1 VSSAFTW
8 AFDSHFFI
16 FNTNPPFSSFCFSE
30 LGREYECTVNAICP
44 GPTNAYGFKHA
55 PPEFM
60 KNIQPLL
67 DTTPVA
73 PRMAEPEEIAVAVG
87 FLCEPRANW
96 ITGVCLGVN
105 GGFFMS

>member
-1 VSSAFTW
+1 
-8 AFDSHFFI
+8 
-16 FNTNPPFSSFCFSE
+16 
-30 LGREYECTVNAICP
+30 
-44 GPTNAYGFKHA
+44 
-55 PPEFM
+55 M

-67 DTTPVA
+67 DNTPVA
-73 PRMAEPEEIAVAVG
+73 PRMAEPEEIAAAVG